1 MERAVASKAD
11 GVRRLA
17 TGEPAGYQ
25 PALRKW
31 AGIAS
36 RVLENVSALGIF
48 IYNAPALKKPM
59 TIKRFSSVRMQLVA
73 SVFLWISPALLLTF
87 IVNQSWFWEYAPE
100 WMKQYALTVPWESF
114 IVGLLALVAAWYGGE
129 HFILRQ
135 VRALYRAVQR
145 LSSGDFEARTGLH
158 QVEGELGQLAEK
170 FDEMAAALQQRAQ
183 ERDAAERKLR
193 DHAHQQTI
201 VAALGQCALVINDL
215 DTLFTQGAIMSGQML
230 AIEYSALFERLADGR
245 LLLLAGTGWKTGT
258 VGQTYV
264 FDDKATQPGFTAITG
279 EVAVVDDIT
288 LQSDFKLTPLLEAH
302 GVVGG
307 ITAAIPTRGLPFGVL
322 AVFTTRKRVFTPDEV
337 QFLLSAANTIG
348 MAAERRRA
356 EAAMQKLASFVKENP
371 NPALEIS
378 ADGSITYLNGAA
390 ERLAQAVGRAHPREI
405 LPPDVSDIAASCLQS
420 GVGRSNL
427 ETKIADHTISW
438 SFHPVLSSKVVHCY
452 GEDITTRLS
461 LEEQLFQ
468 SQKMESI
475 GQLAAGVAH
484 DFNNMLTIIQG
495 HTSKLLMDQNLA
507 PAVQDAALAVHGA
520 AERAAGLTR
529 QLLMFSRKNIMQP
542 RPLNLHDVVASLTK
556 MLGRL
561 LGENITLRFDCP
573 ENPPPIYGDA
583 GMVDQILMNLAVNA
597 RDAMPNGGELTV
609 AVEECWVGPDYLEHH
624 PDARIGHFVRLQVTD
639 TGCGM
644 SAKIRARI
652 FEPFFTTKEPG
663 KGTGLG
669 LATVFGIVKQHA
681 GWIEVA
687 SEVACGTTFTIFF
700 PASEEM
706 PEPRM
711 DTAFLTAAAAARGSE
726 TVLVV
731 EDEVVLREMARDFLK
746 DCGYRI
752 LEANSGRE
760 ALQVWAE
767 HRTQIDLLLTDM
779 KMPEGISGMDL
790 AEKMIAEQ
798 PSLRVIFTSGYS
810 DDIVSPEV
818 LERNNARFLPKP
830 YSYSDL
836 TRMVREALTAP
847 GGNAAA

>member
-1 MERAVASKAD
+1 
-11 GVRRLA
+11 
-17 TGEPAGYQ
+17 
-25 PALRKW
+25 
-31 AGIAS
+31 
-36 RVLENVSALGIF
+36 
-48 IYNAPALKKPM
+48 
-59 TIKRFSSVRMQLVA
+59 MQLVA
-73 SVFLWISPALLLTF
+73 SVFLWISPALVLTF
-87 IVNQSWFWEYAPE
+87 IVNQNWFWDYAPE
-100 WMKQYALTVPWESF
+100 WLKQYALNVPWASF
-114 IVGLLALVAAWYGGE
+114 FVGLLALVAAWYGGE

-135 VRALYRAVQR
+135 VRALYQAVQR
-145 LSSGDFEARTGLH
+145 ISSGDLRARTGLH

-170 FDEMAAALQQRAQ
+170 FDEMAAALQQRAR

-201 VAALGQCALVINDL
+201 VAALGQCALVIHDL
-215 DTLFTQGAIMSGQML
+215 DALYTQGALMTGQML
-230 AIEYSALFERLADGR
+230 AIEYSAVFERLADGR
-245 LLLLAGTGWKTGT
+245 LLMLAGTGWKPGT
-258 VGQTYV
+258 VGQAFV
-264 FDDKATQPGFTAITG
+264 FDDRTTQPGFSAITG
-279 EVAVVDDIT
+279 EAAVVDDIT
-288 LQSDFKLTPLLEAH
+288 LQSQFQLTPLLAAH

-356 EAAMQKLASFVKENP
+356 EVGMQKLASFVKENP

-390 ERLAQAVGRAHPREI
+390 ERLAQAVGRTHPREI
-405 LPPDVSDIAASCLQS
+405 LPPEVSDIAAGCLQS
-420 GVGRSNL
+420 GSSRSNL
-427 ETKIADHTISW
+427 EIKIADRTISW
-438 SFHPVLSSKVVHCY
+438 SFHPVLTSRVVHCY
-452 GEDITTRLS
+452 GEDITTRLN
-461 LEEQLFQ
+461 LEEQLLQ

-495 HTSKLLMDQNLA
+495 HTSKLLMDPKLA
-507 PAVQDAALAVHGA
+507 PAVQDATLAVHGA

-542 RPLNLHDVVASLTK
+542 RPLNLHDAVDHLTK

-561 LGENITLRFDCP
+561 LGENIALRFECP
-573 ENPPPIYGDA
+573 QNPPPIYGDA
-583 GMVDQILMNLAVNA
+583 GMVDQVLMNLAVNA
-597 RDAMPNGGELTV
+597 RDAMPNGGTLV
-609 AVEECWVGPDYLEHH
+609 IVVEECWVGPDYLEHH
-624 PDARIGHFVRLQVTD
+624 PDARIGHFVRLQMTD

-644 SAKIRARI
+644 SNKVRARI

-687 SEVACGTTFTIFF
+687 SEVGCGTTFSLFF
-700 PASEEM
+700 PASDEM
-706 PEPRM
+706 PEART
-711 DTAFLTAAAAARGSE
+711 DTTFLTAAAAARGSA

-731 EDEVVLREMARDFLK
+731 EDELVLREMARDFLK

-752 LEANSGRE
+752 LEAGSGRE
-760 ALQVWAE
+760 ALQVWSE

-779 KMPEGISGMDL
+779 KMPEGISGLDL
-790 AEKMIAEQ
+790 AEKMILEQ
-798 PSLRVIFTSGYS
+798 PTLRVIFTSGYS

-830 YSYSDL
+830 YSYTDL
-836 TRMVREALTAP
+836 TRIVSECLAAKGP
-847 GGNAAA
+847 ENASVPPPPAR